1 MFGHTLQ
8 GARIVFQRR
17 IYTFS
22 DYTLQKQVGCFN
34 HRVVTLVAD
43 KLERQRL
50 LEVCFD
56 VED

>member
-22 DYTLQKQVGCFN
+22 DYTAKTSWLFQPQSGYPGC
-34 HRVVTLVAD
+34 RQTGETEVV
-43 KLERQRL
+43 RGL
-50 LEVCFD
+50 L
-56 VED
+56 